1 MIKNFIIIIII
12 ITLIY
17 LFMQKKKP
25 NIYNTAYT
33 LGINYL
39 NNFDYNPRY
48 TVMFDIDDTLL
59 LDGAPNKPI
68 LKLLKECN
76 KRKIKVVII
85 TARSSIYTQE
95 TIFELEEN
103 DITFNK
109 GKYHYNFIYLRHS
122 PEDDHDLFKSNVKEN
137 LYNQGYLT
145 IMSVGDQNVDIV
157 GKYSGYGIKLPNKTD
172 PRLFHINGL
181 GKLENVSAS

>member
-17 LFMQKKKP
+17 LFMQKKKQ
-25 NIYNTAYT
+25 NIYNVACI
-33 LGINYL
+33 LGITYL

-59 LDGAPNKPI
+59 LDGTPNKPI

-76 KRKIKVVII
+76 KKKIKVVII

-103 DITFNK
+103 DITLNK
-109 GKYHYNFIYLRHS
+109 GK
-122 PEDDHDLFKSNVKEN
+122 
-137 LYNQGYLT
+137 
-145 IMSVGDQNVDIV
+145 
-157 GKYSGYGIKLPNKTD
+157 
-172 PRLFHINGL
+172 
-181 GKLENVSAS
+181 

>member
-1 MIKNFIIIIII
+1 MIFIIIIII
-12 ITLIY
+12 ITLVI
-17 LFMQKKKP
+17 LFMPKKKQ
-25 NIYNTAYT
+25 NIYNVAYT

-39 NNFDYNPRY
+39 DNFDYNPRY

-59 LDGAPNKPI
+59 LDGEPNKPI

-95 TIFELEEN
+95 TIFELEEYG
-103 DITFNK
+103 ITFNK
-109 GKYHYNFIYLRHS
+109 GKYHYDFIYLRHS
-122 PEDDHDLFKSNVKEN
+122 PDDDHELFKSNVKEN

-145 IMSVGDQNVDIV
+145 IMSVGDQNVDII

-172 PRLFHINGL
+172 PRLFHINSL
-181 GKLENVSAS
+181 GKLENVSAN